1 MNYAWHPCTP
11 KQYKMV
17 KAVENEQQ
25 AAVREEQQEQQR
37 RCDLKVWKQTGA
49 ATRTNTVASSSG
61 TAASNREIIS
71 QYTRLLA
78 ARSRSKQTAQQQTRG
93 HQNGTLPHTSTKVVT
108 YQQPVHARSSTNQSW

>member
-37 RCDLKVWKQTGA
+37 RCDLKLWKRTGA
-49 ATRTNTVASSSG
+49 ASRTNTEASSSG
-61 TAASNREIIS
+61 TAASNRKIIAHF
-71 QYTRLLA
+71 TRLLA
-78 ARSRSKQTAQQQTRG
+78 ARRHSKQTAQQQAP
-93 HQNGTLPHTSTKVVT
+93 GTSKWHT
-108 YQQPVHARSSTNQSW
+108 QAHSSDSPTASACDAQH

>member
-1 MNYAWHPCTP
+1 MLVKANAAGARPCGVDTKCSTAGVMNYAWHPCTP

-37 RCDLKVWKQTGA
+37 RCDLKVWRQKGA
-49 ATRTNTVASSSG
+49 ASRTNIVASSSG

-71 QYTRLLA
+71 QYT
-78 ARSRSKQTAQQQTRG
+78 
-93 HQNGTLPHTSTKVVT
+93 
-108 YQQPVHARSSTNQSW
+108 